1 MKSELIV
8 DVQSSEIT
16 IALTED
22 DRLME
27 WGQESRTEATF
38 AVGNIYYGRVKKVM
52 PALNAVFVD
61 VGHEKEAFLH
71 YLDLGSQFLTLEK
84 FTQFAVQEKNR
95 KPLLQKTP
103 QQREVG
109 KQGSIQDVCRVGQ
122 EILVQVAK
130 EPINTKGP
138 RLTAEISLAGRN
150 IVLIPFGDKVMVS
163 SKIKSEA
170 ERSRLKQ
177 LVQAIKPERFGV
189 IVRTVAEGKRAAELD
204 SELRLLVKRWEET
217 VARLQKAKP
226 VSLVTEEIGRTI
238 GMIRDVFT
246 PDFTS
251 IYVNDQEMFEEVQ
264 NYVGLIAPE
273 SEKIVKLYKDD
284 QPIFDH
290 FGITRQMKTGL
301 GRTVGFKNGGYL
313 IMERTE
319 ALFSID
325 VNSGSKKLGSD
336 QEDNAFQCN
345 MLAADEIYHQLRL
358 RDIGGI
364 IIVDFIDMD
373 SAEHR
378 QLLFEHMRRLM
389 KRDRARHN
397 VLQLSKFGLMQ
408 ITRQRVRPV
417 VEVDVQEVCP
427 TCGGKGRV
435 QPSILFTDTLDE
447 QIELYNHHFGRGLKL
462 FVHPFVFAYAN
473 KGMFFRSLRFRWFYQ
488 YGVRLRADESLPL
501 LEFRFVDRNGE
512 TVQLPRMTEE
522 STDKKA
528 EKKAKLYTAKA
539 IEEKPEVVLP
549 KEQAP
554 VENVADSEPAESVA
568 EQPEAAPVAPAKAK
582 RKRSRKKKTSTSID
596 DENLQ
601 NEGVS
606 SLLPSQADAEAEAE
620 IAAKEKA
627 PEAEAKKRP
636 AKAEK
641 KTKKKSAK
649 AAEQQED
656 TLLENAVELG
666 NGAPQP
672 EAETAKKRK
681 AKKSKRPKANGDAVQ
696 SNPQANAAQDNPSDL
711 LLPAPA
717 EAFISDG
724 PAASDNSVTNEA
736 ASKTDSP
743 AKRKQGKRVR
753 KSRAQSAAS
762 NAEVDNAS
770 AEQQAAPI
778 AVSDK
783 ADAAQSA
790 TKKARSKKSAP
801 KKTKQSP
808 SEPSQAASLQNA
820 SERHLSDANPE
831 QASEEKAVAADAKPK
846 KKRSTRKPKS
856 KAEPANEGSA
866 DAAPQD
872 TATNN
877 P

>member
-109 KQGSIQDVCRVGQ
+109 KQGSIQDVCHVGQ

-273 SEKIVKLYKDD
+273 SEKIVKFYKDD

-501 LEFRFVDRNGE
+501 LEFRFVDRDGE

-568 EQPEAAPVAPAKAK
+568 EQPEAAPAAPAKAK

-696 SNPQANAAQDNPSDL
+696 SNPQANAAQDNPSDM

-724 PAASDNSVTNEA
+724 PAASDHSVTNEA

-790 TKKARSKKSAP
+790 TKKARSKKTAP

-831 QASEEKAVAADAKPK
+831 QVSEEKAVAADAKPK

>member
-1 MKSELIV
+1 M
-8 DVQSSEIT
+8 
-16 IALTED
+16 
-22 DRLME
+22 
-27 WGQESRTEATF
+27 
-38 AVGNIYYGRVKKVM
+38 
-52 PALNAVFVD
+52 
-61 VGHEKEAFLH
+61 
-71 YLDLGSQFLTLEK
+71 
-84 FTQFAVQEKNR
+84 
-95 KPLLQKTP
+95 
-103 QQREVG
+103 
-109 KQGSIQDVCRVGQ
+109 
-122 EILVQVAK
+122 
-130 EPINTKGP
+130 
-138 RLTAEISLAGRN
+138 
-150 IVLIPFGDKVMVS
+150 
-163 SKIKSEA
+163 
-170 ERSRLKQ
+170 
-177 LVQAIKPERFGV
+177 
-189 IVRTVAEGKRAAELD
+189 
-204 SELRLLVKRWEET
+204 
-217 VARLQKAKP
+217 
-226 VSLVTEEIGRTI
+226 
-238 GMIRDVFT
+238 
-246 PDFTS
+246 
-251 IYVNDQEMFEEVQ
+251 
-264 NYVGLIAPE
+264 
-273 SEKIVKLYKDD
+273 
-284 QPIFDH
+284 
-290 FGITRQMKTGL
+290 
-301 GRTVGFKNGGYL
+301 
-313 IMERTE
+313 
-319 ALFSID
+319 
-325 VNSGSKKLGSD
+325 
-336 QEDNAFQCN
+336 
-345 MLAADEIYHQLRL
+345 
-358 RDIGGI
+358 
-364 IIVDFIDMD
+364 
-373 SAEHR
+373 
-378 QLLFEHMRRLM
+378 
-389 KRDRARHN
+389 
-397 VLQLSKFGLMQ
+397 
-408 ITRQRVRPV
+408 
-417 VEVDVQEVCP
+417 EVDVQEVCP

-501 LEFRFVDRNGE
+501 LEFRFVDRDGE

-568 EQPEAAPVAPAKAK
+568 EQPEAAPAAPAKAK